1 MTDERSEAEPVP
13 AGVPDAPLT
22 EAAAERMEDDPKVF
36 VLTRELA
43 EVHLLLDNL
52 SSDPDTTITA
62 LSANEPPKG
71 LEDKWIDRVCEI
83 SWPPPAGAPDKAQ
96 QAALLIR
103 AKDYLNRL
111 AKPASGASIAFT
123 LLVTQREGDP
133 DPRADRQPGFDMAE
147 THSRASLAELAFPDF
162 VPRAARFQRALRIM
176 NGILLAV
183 LFFTCLT
190 SWYVAF
196 GNSTLGEYATAQKRL
211 AEAQVRVAALEI
223 GAPTAV
229 VAGAA
234 ALAQTAPQPA
244 PATVAGATTQ
254 PAAQPT
260 GAAASRTADADAGL
274 GYCNR
279 WTPEK
284 RQNGLTVKRYASA
297 EQRQACVELGG
308 AQKQLEVVEKRLHE
322 WLWLWGWLVD
332 RSGGAAAIAAHVAT
346 IIGTAALPVLYGI
359 LGAGAAVLRSIS
371 HRIKASTLSPRDF
384 SLSLQQLA
392 LGAVIGACI
401 GLFIVQPGEEQALIG
416 PVALS
421 ISAISF
427 IAGFGVEAVFQ
438 ALEALISRIF
448 NIAPAASSR
457 AEPRGR

>member
-1 MTDERSEAEPVP
+1 MSDAHEAGESENAAVP
-13 AGVPDAPLT
+13 RD
-22 EAAAERMEDDPKVF
+22 AAEQMEDDPKVF

-52 SSDPDTTITA
+52 SSDPDTTIAA
-62 LSANEPPKG
+62 LAARAPAEG
-71 LEDKWIDRVCEI
+71 LEDGWIDRVCEI
-83 SWPPPAGAPDKAQ
+83 SWPPPAGAPDKAK

-123 LLVTQREGDP
+123 LLVTQREDDP
-133 DPRADRQPGFDMAE
+133 KPRDNRQPGFDMAE

-162 VPRAARFQRALRIM
+162 APRAQRFRKALRMM
-176 NGILLAV
+176 NAILLGV
-183 LFFTCLT
+183 LVLTCFT

-196 GNSTLGEYATAQKRL
+196 GNSTLGEYAVAQKRVDD
-211 AEAQVRVAALEI
+211 AQARVANLEV
-223 GAPTAV
+223 GVRP
-229 VAGAA
+229 A
-234 ALAQTAPQPA
+234 ALTG
-244 PATVAGATTQ
+244 TE
-254 PAAQPT
+254 PAAQTTQTANAAPVGT
-260 GAAASRTADADAGL
+260 GTVQSADTAANQGQAPDPDAGL

-279 WTPEK
+279 WKAEGGSGNTAA
-284 RQNGLTVKRYASA
+284 RRYGSA
-297 EQRQACVELGG
+297 EQRQACLELED
-308 AQKQLEVVEKRLHE
+308 AKHQRTVVEKRLSE

-332 RSGGAAAIAAHVAT
+332 RSSGAAAIAAHFAT

-371 HRIKASTLSPRDF
+371 HRIKSSTLSPRDF

-401 GLFIVQPGEEQALIG
+401 GLFIVQPGAEQALIG

-448 NIAPAASSR
+448 NIAP
-457 AEPRGR
+457 G

>member
-1 MTDERSEAEPVP
+1 MTDQDQG
-13 AGVPDAPLT
+13 AGGTGADAAT
-22 EAAAERMEDDPKVF
+22 QVEDDPKVF

-62 LSANEPPKG
+62 LSSREPPDG
-71 LEDKWIDRVCEI
+71 LEKDWIDRVCEI
-83 SWPPPAGAPDKAQ
+83 SWPPPAAAPDKAK

-133 DPRADRQPGFDMAE
+133 NPRDDRQPGYHPAE

-162 VPRAARFQRALRIM
+162 APRAQRFRKALRVM
-176 NGILLAV
+176 NAILLSV
-183 LFFTCLT
+183 LVLTCFT

-196 GNSTLGEYATAQKRL
+196 GNSTLGEYAAAQKRL
-211 AEAQVRVAALEI
+211 AEAQVRVANLET
-223 GAPTAV
+223 GVRPASLAGSETGRPTDQTANS
-229 VAGAA
+229 AA
-234 ALAQTAPQPA
+234 AQT
-244 PATVAGATTQ
+244 GGTTTNGTNGTQ
-254 PAAQPT
+254 TQAADP
-260 GAAASRTADADAGL
+260 DAGL

-279 WTPEK
+279 WTAATQPDGQK
-284 RQNGLTVKRYASA
+284 VKRYSNA
-297 EQRQACVELGG
+297 EQRQACLELEDATVQRTAVE
-308 AQKQLEVVEKRLHE
+308 ARLTE

-332 RSGGAAAIAAHVAT
+332 RSSGAAAIAAHFAT

-448 NIAPAASSR
+448 NIAPAATSR
-457 AEPRGR
+457 ADPRER

>member
-1 MTDERSEAEPVP
+1 MTDEHRDVEPAPAEAPEQEP
-13 AGVPDAPLT
+13 LS
-22 EAAAERMEDDPKVF
+22 EAAAEQMEDDPKVF

-62 LSANEPPKG
+62 LSMREPPKG
-71 LEDKWIDRVCEI
+71 LEEKWIDRVCEI

-162 VPRAARFQRALRIM
+162 VPRAARFQRALRMM

-229 VAGAA
+229 VAGATP
-234 ALAQTAPQPA
+234 LAQTAAPPTLATNAGGAVQPA
-244 PATVAGATTQ
+244 PVAS
-254 PAAQPT
+254 AAGRAPDPD
-260 GAAASRTADADAGL
+260 SGL

-284 RQNGLTVKRYASA
+284 RPNALTVKRYASA
-297 EQRQACVELGG
+297 EQRQACVELGA

-332 RSGGAAAIAAHVAT
+332 RTGGAAAIAAHVAT

>member
-1 MTDERSEAEPVP
+1 MTDAHGGADGAELPI
-13 AGVPDAPLT
+13 AKN
-22 EAAAERMEDDPKVF
+22 AAERIEDDPQVF
-36 VLTRELA
+36 VLARELA

-62 LSANEPPKG
+62 LSSREPPDG
-71 LEDKWIDRVCEI
+71 LDAHWIDQVCEI
-83 SWPPPAGAPDKAQ
+83 TWPPATGEAEKAK

-123 LLVTQREGDP
+123 HLVTQREGDP
-133 DPRADRQPGFDMAE
+133 RPRDDRRPGIDMDE
-147 THSRASLAELAFPDF
+147 THSRGSLAELAFPDF
-162 VPRAARFQRALRIM
+162 VPRARRFRSALRAI
-176 NGILLAV
+176 NGFLLFV
-183 LFFTCLT
+183 LLVTCLT

-196 GNSTLGEYATAQKRL
+196 GNSTLGEYAAAQKRV
-211 AEAQVRVAALEI
+211 AAAQARVASLDM
-223 GAPTAV
+223 GVRP
-229 VAGAA
+229 G
-234 ALAQTAPQPA
+234 
-244 PATVAGATTQ
+244 TVAGADAATQ
-254 PAAQPT
+254 PNQVAAVAAPMLKQSLEP
-260 GAAASRTADADAGL
+260 GAQAGQQASTAPAVDSGI
-274 GYCNR
+274 GYCDR
-279 WTPEK
+279 WTTMTGPAGEPM
-284 RQNGLTVKRYASA
+284 KRYADA
-297 EQRQACVELGG
+297 EQRQACIELADAEKQRDTVE
-308 AQKQLEVVEKRLHE
+308 QRLK
-322 WLWLWGWLVD
+322 GWLF
-332 RSGGAAAIAAHVAT
+332 RNGEEGSGAAAVAAHVAS

-401 GLFIVQPGEEQALIG
+401 GLFIVQPGTEQALIG

-438 ALEALISRIF
+438 AMEALISRIF
-448 NIAPAASSR
+448 NIAPAATSR
-457 AEPRGR
+457 AVPRER